1 MMRAIYDTTVSSRP
15 FRLVTR
21 HRPNF
26 GLDWTTLSQ
35 VTAGSSECSKSD
47 GMSQGTT
54 GAELIARVQY
64 SYNYGFSTRAKVIL
78 TSKYCTAIFNSA
90 GGVTCDPPAE
100 ILLPADPEMT
110 CDQSKIS
117 AGCF

>member
-1 MMRAIYDTTVSSRP
+1 
-15 FRLVTR
+15 
-21 HRPNF
+21 
-26 GLDWTTLSQ
+26 
-35 VTAGSSECSKSD
+35 
-47 GMSQGTT
+47 MSQGTT

-100 ILLPADPEMT
+100 IFLSADPEMT
-110 CDQSKIS
+110 CDRSKIS
-117 AGCF
+117 AGNIFGGMLLNKCAPQGGNFELFNHFVTLLSLRRMAM